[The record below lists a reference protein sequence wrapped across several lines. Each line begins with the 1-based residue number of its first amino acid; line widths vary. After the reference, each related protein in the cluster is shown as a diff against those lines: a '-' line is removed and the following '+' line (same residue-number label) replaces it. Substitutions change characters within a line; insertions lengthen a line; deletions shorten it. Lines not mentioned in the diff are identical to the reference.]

1 MSKSI
6 CNTDQMFNNVQCCSI
21 LYTVL
26 NQHVFLLSLSN
37 AKHIIQNMQ
46 SCCLVLATHWVKKW
60 WLLARFLAGD
70 NCVKHDSRRGKGP
83 SFRLCP

>member
-1 MSKSI
+1 MSESI

-37 AKHIIQNMQ
+37 AKHIIQYMQ
-46 SCCLVLATHWVKKW
+46 SCCLVLATNWVKKW
-60 WLLARFLAGD
+60 RLLARFLASD
-70 NCVKHDSRRGKGP
+70 NCVKHDSRREKGP
-83 SFRLCP
+83 SFRLRP